1 MADETKWVTFDSDSD
16 EALSLSDLPVSKP
29 DNNNPKEES
38 ASAASPPKEEQFEFR
53 ILAGGGNHSST
64 ELVSMCA
71 AEDVFFHG
79 QLLPLGPTRSVSRS
93 DSTASVSVDSS
104 TSVSRSHSSNSC
116 ASSSDAPQ
124 SLSRIRSN
132 TLYAY
137 PSPKPRVRPAGRNSG
152 GRRSTGSAPPVGW
165 GLLRLGVAM
174 APEMELSDIRV
185 RLARGG
191 SVKTVEKRGNAV
203 RRLLG
208 GGLMGCTCSPED
220 AVSAK
225 VLNAKKKGEGR
236 RRVAGF
242 MERRERMFEWL
253 EELSLGKEPLMKF
266 GVFN

>member
-1 MADETKWVTFDSDSD
+1 MADEAKWVTFDSDSD
-16 EALSLSDLPVSKP
+16 SDEALSFSDLPVSKP

-38 ASAASPPKEEQFEFR
+38 AASPTKDEQFEFR

-93 DSTASVSVDSS
+93 DSTASVSFDSS

-137 PSPKPRVRPAGRNSG
+137 PSPKPRVRPAGINSG

-165 GLLRLGVAM
+165 GLLRLGVVM

-191 SVKTVEKRGNAV
+191 SVKNVEKRGKAV

-242 MERRERMFEWL
+242 MQRRERMFEWL

-266 GVFN
+266 GL